1 MPSEDPGYQLENG
14 SDFPSDSNAQ
24 TYLKRLSPH
33 GTFVHAD
40 PMKPGRN
47 VILIKLY
54 HSTPEEI
61 EIFARYPEQLDH
73 YIAHQDAAF
82 DSFKAINL
90 SSGNAGRFVMERYAA
105 PLRELP
111 EDCQNALRQ
120 AAALQSSRAR
130 GNAAVLEEVRQRIL
144 QRHPRARDDLQ
155 ALNAAQRF
163 SALCFERL
171 SHFILPGHSPSPT
184 RKSIIPFLN
193 AELQK
198 LVQKA
203 LAGTLQDSDLTS
215 LVEQAHDVVLED
227 HTLNHEFVR
236 QQVESCPPDVHTVAI
251 GYGGIHTAFGHQP
264 RPQEISQVP
273 LEQHLGDCRLFVFEP
288 HGYQECSVIPPETA
302 PAMLLPQSVTVEAL
316 RTAIHWEL
324 QRLQTQA
331 LGTGQ
336 IVVQ

>member
-1 MPSEDPGYQLENG
+1 MPPEDPGYRLEEG

-24 TYLKRLSPH
+24 TYLKRLAPH
-33 GTFVHAD
+33 GTFVHAE

-47 VILIKLY
+47 VIIVKLY
-54 HSTPEEI
+54 HGIPEDI
-61 EIFARYPEQLDH
+61 ETFARYPEMLDR

-82 DSFKAINL
+82 DAFKAINL
-90 SSGNAGRFVMERYAA
+90 SAGKSGRFVMERYAT

-111 EDCQNALRQ
+111 EDCQHALRQ
-120 AAALQSSRAR
+120 AAALQSSRSR
-130 GNAAVLEEVRQRIL
+130 GNTTVLEEARQRIL
-144 QRHPRARDDLQ
+144 ARHPRARDDLQ

-171 SHFILPGHSPSPT
+171 SHFILPGHSPK
-184 RKSIIPFLN
+184 RKGAIPYLN

-203 LAGTLQDSDLTS
+203 LGGTLQDADLAS
-215 LVEQAHDVVLED
+215 LAEQAHTIVLED
-227 HTLNHEFVR
+227 HQLDHEFVR
-236 QQVESCPPDVHTVAI
+236 QQVQSCPPEVHTVAI
-251 GYGGIHTAFGHQP
+251 GYGGVHTAFGHQP
-264 RPQEISQVP
+264 RPQEVSQAP
-273 LEQHLGDCRLFVFEP
+273 LEQYLGDCRLFVFEP
-288 HGYQECSVIPPETA
+288 HGYQECSVIPPEAA

-316 RTAIHWEL
+316 QTAIQWEVN
-324 QRLQTQA
+324 RLQMQN

>member
-1 MPSEDPGYQLENG
+1 MPPEGPGYRLEEG

-24 TYLKRLSPH
+24 TYLKRLAPH

-47 VILIKLY
+47 VIIVKLY

-73 YIAHQDAAF
+73 FIAHQDAAF

-90 SSGNAGRFVMERYAA
+90 SAGRSGRFVMERYAV

-111 EDCQNALRQ
+111 EDCQHALRQ
-120 AAALQSSRAR
+120 AAALQSNRSR
-130 GNAAVLEEVRQRIL
+130 GNSTVLEEVRQRIL
-144 QRHPRARDDLQ
+144 ARHPRARDDLQ

-171 SHFILPGHSPSPT
+171 SHFILPGHSPK
-184 RKSIIPFLN
+184 RKGAIPYLN

-203 LAGTLQDSDLTS
+203 LGGTLQDGDLAS
-215 LVEQAHDVVLED
+215 LAGQAHTVVLED
-227 HTLNHEFVR
+227 HTLDHEFVQ
-236 QQVESCPPDVHTVAI
+236 QQVQSCPPEVQTIAI

-264 RPQEISQVP
+264 RPQEVSQVP
-273 LEQHLGDCRLFVFEP
+273 LEQYLGDCRLFVFEP

-302 PAMLLPQSVTVEAL
+302 PAMLLPQSVTVETL
-316 RTAIHWEL
+316 QTAIQWEVN
-324 QRLQTQA
+324 RLQKQT

-336 IVVQ
+336 VVVQ